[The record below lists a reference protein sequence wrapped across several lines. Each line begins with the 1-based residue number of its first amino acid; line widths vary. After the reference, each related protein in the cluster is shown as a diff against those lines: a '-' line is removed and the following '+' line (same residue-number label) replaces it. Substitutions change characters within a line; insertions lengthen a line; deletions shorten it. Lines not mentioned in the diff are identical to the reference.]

1 LQTSRVWTRRP
12 EAPRIADMSSH
23 EEILRHLERDYTNPV
38 RDPLWKHI
46 YLTPALEKAIRSA
59 PFVRL
64 GRLKQ
69 LGLAV
74 LVYPGA
80 VHTRAN
86 HSLGVFHL
94 ARRIIHSLT
103 LSPAYPDHLTLEGV
117 KAYLCAAL
125 FHDLGHFPYAHVLE
139 DGLDIKNHERLTAEA
154 ILSSELTVLIK
165 HEVGTEPAFVA
176 AIVDH
181 NLDYGPA
188 KDQVRFFRKLL
199 SGVLDPDKLDYLNRD
214 AYFCGI
220 PYGMQDPDFIISQL
234 IPHRELG
241 IGLSPKGI
249 LSVEHLLFSKYLMYK
264 SVYWHKGVRAPSAVI
279 KKALGLALRAGA
291 LKAEEF
297 YAEDD
302 VSFAAKMTRYD
313 HPTLKK
319 IALAETPGAYVSL
332 HEQPF
337 DEHGLFNMRIRDP
350 KDKFETEEE
359 IRRELEKESGVSLA
373 PEDVTIDVPHS
384 VSFEVDLTIIRDGRL
399 TPFMDSGT
407 VFDRGVVTGFTT
419 NLKRMRLVT
428 PRALKGKIRQPER
441 FFL

>member
-1 LQTSRVWTRRP
+1 
-12 EAPRIADMSSH
+12 MSAH
-23 EEILRHLERDYTNPV
+23 EEILRHLERDYTNPI

-46 YLTPALEKAIRSA
+46 YLTPALEKAIRTP

-103 LSPAYPDHLTLEGV
+103 LSPSYPDHLTLEGV
-117 KAYLCAAL
+117 KAFLCAAL

-139 DGLDIKNHERLTAEA
+139 DGLDVLDHEQLTARA
-154 ILSSELTVLIK
+154 VLSSELTPLIK
-165 HEVGTEPAFVA
+165 HEVGTEPRFVA

-181 NLDYGPA
+181 NLDYPEA
-188 KDQVRFFRKLL
+188 KDQVRFFRRLL

-220 PYGMQDPDFIISQL
+220 PYGIQDPDFIISQL

-241 IGLSPKGI
+241 IGLAPKGI
-249 LSVEHLLFSKYLMYK
+249 QSVEHLLFSKYLMYK

-279 KKALGLALRAGA
+279 KKALGMALRAGV
-291 LKAEEF
+291 LKPEQL
-297 YAEDD
+297 YGEDD
-302 VSFAAKMTRYD
+302 VSFATKMAGYH
-313 HPTLKK
+313 HPTLTK
-319 IALAETPGAYVSL
+319 IALAETPGSYVAL
-332 HEQPF
+332 HEQAF
-337 DEHGLFNMRIRDP
+337 DEHGLFSLRIQDP
-350 KDKFETEEE
+350 QDKFDTEDE
-359 IRRELEKESGVSLA
+359 IRRELEKESGLTIA

-384 VSFEVDLTIIRDGRL
+384 VSFEVDLPIIRDGHQIE
-399 TPFMDSGT
+399 FMNSGS
-407 VFDRGVVTGFTT
+407 VFDKSVVTGFTT

-428 PRALKGKIRQPER
+428 PRALKGKIRRAER

>member
-1 LQTSRVWTRRP
+1 
-12 EAPRIADMSSH
+12 MSAH

-46 YLTPALEKAIRSA
+46 YLTPALEKATRTA

-74 LVYPGA
+74 QVYPGA

-86 HSLGVFHL
+86 HSLGVFHM

-103 LSPAYPDHLTLEGV
+103 LSPRYPDHLTLEGV
-117 KAYLCAAL
+117 KAFLCAAL

-139 DGLDIKNHERLTAEA
+139 DGLDVKGHEE
-154 ILSSELTVLIK
+154 LSAAAVIDSELTGLIRDS
-165 HEVGTEPAFVA
+165 VGTDPKLVA
-176 AIVDH
+176 AIVDQ
-181 NLDYGPA
+181 NLEHA
-188 KDQVRFFRKLL
+188 ARDQVRFFRRLL

-220 PYGMQDPDFIISQL
+220 PYGTQDPDFVISQI
-234 IPHRELG
+234 IPHRERG

-249 LSVEHLLFSKYLMYK
+249 QSVEHLLFSKYLMYK

-279 KKALGLALRAGA
+279 KKALGIALREGA
-291 LKAEEF
+291 LKASEF

-302 VSFAAKMTRYD
+302 VSFAARMARYD

-319 IALAETPGAYVSL
+319 VAVAETPGRYVAL
-332 HEQPF
+332 HEQPY
-337 DEHGLFNMRIRDP
+337 DEHGLFSLRIRDS
-350 KDKFETEEE
+350 KDKVETEEE
-359 IRRELEKESGVSLA
+359 IRRELEKESGMDLD
-373 PEDVTIDVPHS
+373 PEDVTIDVPNS
-384 VSFEVDLTIIRDGRL
+384 VSFEVDLPIIHDGHQ
-399 TPFMDSGT
+399 TEFTDSDT
-407 VFDRGVVTGFTT
+407 VFDRAVVAGFTT
-419 NLKRMRLVT
+419 NLKQLRLVT
-428 PRALKGKIRQPER
+428 PRALKGKIRRPER

>member
-1 LQTSRVWTRRP
+1 
-12 EAPRIADMSSH
+12 MSAH
-23 EEILRHLERDYTNPV
+23 EDILRHLERDYTNPI

-46 YLTPALEKAIRSA
+46 YLTPALEKAVRTP

-103 LSPAYPDHLTLEGV
+103 LSPAYPDHLTVEGV
-117 KAYLCAAL
+117 KAFLCAAL

-139 DGLDIKNHERLTAEA
+139 DGLDLLDHEELTARA
-154 ILSSELTVLIK
+154 VTGGELAPLIR
-165 HEVGTEPAFVA
+165 HEVGTDPGFVA

-181 NLDYGPA
+181 HVDYAPG
-188 KDQVRFFRKLL
+188 KEQVRFFRRLL

-220 PYGMQDPDFIISQL
+220 PYGIQDPDFIISQIL
-234 IPHRELG
+234 PHRELG

-249 LSVEHLLFSKYLMYK
+249 QSVEHLLFSKYLMYK

-279 KKALGLALRAGA
+279 KKALGLALKAGA
-291 LKAEEF
+291 LKPEDL
-297 YAEDD
+297 YGEDD
-302 VSFAAKMTRYD
+302 VSFAAKMARFD

-319 IALAETPGAYVSL
+319 IALAETPGSYVSL
-332 HEQPF
+332 HEQQF
-337 DEHGLFNMRIRDP
+337 DEHGLFTLRIRDP
-350 KDKFETEEE
+350 QDKLDTEEE
-359 IRRELEKESGVSLA
+359 IRRELEKESGQTLD

-384 VSFEVDLTIIRDGRL
+384 VSFEVDLPIIRDGRQSE
-399 TPFMDSGT
+399 FMDSGS
-407 VFDRGVVTGFTT
+407 VFDRNVVQGFTT
-419 NLKRMRLVT
+419 NLKRLRLVT
-428 PRALKGKIRQPER
+428 PRSLKGKIRHPER

>member
-1 LQTSRVWTRRP
+1 
-12 EAPRIADMSSH
+12 MSSH
-23 EEILRHLERDYTNPV
+23 EEILRHLERDFTNPV

-46 YLTPALEKAIRSA
+46 YLTPAFEKAIRTP

-117 KAYLCAAL
+117 KAFLCAAL

-139 DGLDIKNHERLTAEA
+139 DGLDIRNHEQLTAQSV
-154 ILSSELTVLIK
+154 LTTELGALIK

-176 AIVDH
+176 AIVDQR
-181 NLDYGPA
+181 LDFAPA
-188 KDQVRFFRKLL
+188 REQVRFFRRLL

-220 PYGMQDPDFIISQL
+220 PYGTQDPDFIISQL
-234 IPHRELG
+234 IPHRERG

-249 LSVEHLLFSKYLMYK
+249 QSVEHLLFSKYLMYK
-264 SVYWHKGVRAPSAVI
+264 SVYWHKGVRSPSAVI
-279 KKALGLALRAGA
+279 KKALGMALRAGDI
-291 LKAEEF
+291 KPEEF
-297 YAEDD
+297 YGEDD
-302 VSFAAKMTRYD
+302 VSFAVKMSGYN
-313 HPTLKK
+313 HPTLRK
-319 IALAETPGAYVSL
+319 IALAETPGYYVSL

-337 DEHGLFNMRIRDP
+337 DEHGLFTQRIKNPRD
-350 KDKFETEEE
+350 KLETEEE
-359 IRRELEKESGVSLA
+359 IRQELEKESGITLD
-373 PEDVTIDVPHS
+373 PEDIAIDVPHS
-384 VSFEVDLTIIRDGRL
+384 VSFEVDLPIIRDGRQVE
-399 TPFMDSGT
+399 FMESGT
-407 VFDRGVVTGFTT
+407 VFDQTVVSGFTT
-419 NLKRMRLVT
+419 NLKRLRLVG
-428 PRALKGKIRQPER
+428 PRALKGKIRRPER

>member
-1 LQTSRVWTRRP
+1 
-12 EAPRIADMSSH
+12 MSSH
-23 EEILRHLERDYTNPV
+23 EEILRHLERDFTNPI

-46 YLTPALEKAIRSA
+46 YLTPALEKAIRTP

-103 LSPAYPDHLTLEGV
+103 LSPSYPDHLTLEGV
-117 KAYLCAAL
+117 KAFLCAAL

-139 DGLDIKNHERLTAEA
+139 DGLDVKNHEQLTAQSV
-154 ILSSELTVLIK
+154 LTSELTPLIR

-181 NLDYGPA
+181 SLDFAPA
-188 KDQVRFFRKLL
+188 REQVRFFRRLL

-214 AYFCGI
+214 AYFCGV
-220 PYGMQDPDFIISQL
+220 PYGIQDPDFIISQL

-249 LSVEHLLFSKYLMYK
+249 QSVEHLLFSKYLMYK

-279 KKALGLALRAGA
+279 KKALGLALKAQA
-291 LKAEEF
+291 LKPEEF

-313 HPTLKK
+313 HPTLRK
-319 IALAETPGAYVSL
+319 IAFAETPGTYVSL

-337 DEHGLFNMRIRDP
+337 DEHGLFNLRI
-350 KDKFETEEE
+350 KTAHDKFETEDE
-359 IRRELEKESGVSLA
+359 IRRELEKESGMTLD
-373 PEDVTIDVPHS
+373 PEDITIDVPHS
-384 VSFEVDLTIIRDGRL
+384 VSFEVDLPIIRDGRQVE
-399 TPFMDSGT
+399 FMESGT
-407 VFDRGVVTGFTT
+407 VFDQSVVSGFTT
-419 NLKRMRLVT
+419 NLKRLRLVG
-428 PRALKGKIRQPER
+428 PRFLKGKIRHPER

>member
-1 LQTSRVWTRRP
+1 
-12 EAPRIADMSSH
+12 MSSH
-23 EEILRHLERDYTNPV
+23 EQILRHLERDYTNPI

-46 YLTPALEKAIRSA
+46 YLTPALEKAVRMP

-117 KAYLCAAL
+117 KAFLCAAL

-139 DGLDIKNHERLTAEA
+139 DGLDVLDHERLTARA
-154 ILSSELTVLIK
+154 ITGSELTDLIR
-165 HEVGTEPAFVA
+165 HEVGTDPALVA

-181 NLDYGPA
+181 NLDYPAA
-188 KDQVRFFRKLL
+188 KDQVRFFRRLL

-220 PYGMQDPDFIISQL
+220 PYGIQDPDFIISQL

-249 LSVEHLLFSKYLMYK
+249 QSVEHLLFSKYLMYK

-279 KKALGLALRAGA
+279 KKALGMALRAGA
-291 LKAEEF
+291 LKPEEL
-297 YAEDD
+297 YGEDD

-319 IALAETPGAYVSL
+319 IALAETPGSYVCL
-332 HEQPF
+332 HEQQF
-337 DEHGLFNMRIRDP
+337 DEHGLFNLRIRDP
-350 KDKFETEEE
+350 QDKLETEDE
-359 IRRELEKESGVSLA
+359 IRRELEKESGLTLA

-384 VSFEVDLTIIRDGRL
+384 VSFEVDLPIIRDGRQIE
-399 TPFMDSGT
+399 FMDSGS
-407 VFDRGVVTGFTT
+407 VFDRSVVTGFTT

-428 PRALKGKIRQPER
+428 PRALKGRIRRPER

>member
-1 LQTSRVWTRRP
+1 
-12 EAPRIADMSSH
+12 MSQH
-23 EEILRHLERDYTNPV
+23 EDILRHLERDYTNPV

-46 YLTPALEKAIRSA
+46 YLTPALEKATRTA

-117 KAYLCAAL
+117 KAFLCAAL

-139 DGLDIKNHERLTAEA
+139 DGLDVKNHEQLTAEA
-154 ILSSELTVLIK
+154 ILASELTPLVK
-165 HEVGTEPAFVA
+165 HEVGTDPAFVA

-181 NLDYGPA
+181 RMDFPPA
-188 KDQVRFFRKLL
+188 KDQVRFFRRLL

-220 PYGMQDPDFIISQL
+220 PYGVQDPDFIISQM

-249 LSVEHLLFSKYLMYK
+249 QSVESLLFSKYLMYK

-279 KKALGLALRAGA
+279 KKALGLALREGV
-291 LKAEEF
+291 LKADEF
-297 YAEDD
+297 YQDDD
-302 VSFAAKMTRYD
+302 VTFAAKMTRYD

-319 IALAETPGAYVSL
+319 IALAETPGTYVAL
-332 HEQPF
+332 HEQPY
-337 DEHGLFNMRIRDP
+337 DEHGLFSLRI
-350 KDKFETEEE
+350 KDARVKLETEDE
-359 IRRELEKESGVSLA
+359 IRRELEKETGLTLA

-384 VSFEVDLTIIRDGRL
+384 VSFEVDLPILRDGRQ
-399 TPFMDSGT
+399 TDFMDSGT
-407 VFDRGVVTGFTT
+407 VFDRSVVTGFTT
-419 NLKRMRLVT
+419 NLKKMRLVT
-428 PRALKGKIRQPER
+428 PRALKGKVRRPER

>member
-1 LQTSRVWTRRP
+1 
-12 EAPRIADMSSH
+12 MSQH
-23 EEILRHLERDYTNPV
+23 EDILRHLERDFTNPV

-46 YLTPALEKAIRSA
+46 YLTPALEKAIRLP

-117 KAYLCAAL
+117 KAFLCAAL

-139 DGLDIKNHERLTAEA
+139 DGLDVLNHEQLTAAA
-154 ILSSELTVLIK
+154 ILTTELGPLVK
-165 HEVGTEPAFVA
+165 HEVGTDPAFVA

-181 NLDYGPA
+181 SMDYPAA
-188 KDQVRFFRKLL
+188 KDQVRFFRRLL

-220 PYGMQDPDFIISQL
+220 PYGVQDPDFIISQL

-241 IGLSPKGI
+241 VGLSPKGI
-249 LSVEHLLFSKYLMYK
+249 QSVESLLFSKYLMYK
-264 SVYWHKGVRAPSAVI
+264 SVYWHKGVRAPSAII
-279 KKALGLALRAGA
+279 KKALNLSLRAGT
-291 LKAEEF
+291 LKADDL
-297 YAEDD
+297 YREDD
-302 VSFAAKMTRYD
+302 VTFAAKMSRYND
-313 HPTLKK
+313 PTLMK
-319 IALAETPGAYVSL
+319 IALAETPGSYVAL
-332 HEQPF
+332 HEQPY
-337 DEHGLFNMRIRDP
+337 DEHGLFSLRLKDP
-350 KDKFETEEE
+350 VDKLETEDE
-359 IRRELEKESGVSLA
+359 IRRELQKETGVELV
-373 PEDVTIDVPHS
+373 PGDVTIDVPHS
-384 VSFEVDLTIIRDGRL
+384 VSFEVDLPILRDGRQ
-399 TPFMDSGT
+399 TEFTESGT
-407 VFDRGVVTGFTT
+407 VFDKSVVAGFTT
-419 NLKRMRLVT
+419 NLKKMRLVT
-428 PRALKGKIRQPER
+428 PRSLKGRVKHPER

>member
-1 LQTSRVWTRRP
+1 
-12 EAPRIADMSSH
+12 MSPH
-23 EEILRHLERDYTNPV
+23 EEILRHLERDFTNPV

-46 YLTPALEKAIRSA
+46 YLTPALEKAIRTP

-103 LSPAYPDHLTLEGV
+103 LSPSYPGHLTLEGV
-117 KAYLCAAL
+117 KAFLCAAL

-139 DGLDIKNHERLTAEA
+139 DGLDVKNHEQLTARA
-154 ILSSELTVLIK
+154 VLTSELFSLIK

-181 NLDYGPA
+181 NLDFAPA
-188 KDQVRFFRKLL
+188 KEQVKFFRRLL

-214 AYFCGI
+214 AYFCGV
-220 PYGMQDPDFIISQL
+220 PYGIQDPDFIISQL
-234 IPHRELG
+234 IPHRERG

-249 LSVEHLLFSKYLMYK
+249 QSVEHLLFSKYLMYK

-279 KKALGLALRAGA
+279 KKALGLALKAGA
-291 LKAEEF
+291 LKPEEF
-297 YAEDD
+297 YSEDD
-302 VSFAAKMTRYD
+302 VSFAAKMAGYR
-313 HPTLKK
+313 HPTLRK
-319 IALAETPGAYVSL
+319 IVLAETPGAYVSL
-332 HEQPF
+332 HEQAF
-337 DEHGLFNMRIRDP
+337 DEHGLFSLRIKDA
-350 KDKFETEEE
+350 KDKSETEDE
-359 IRRELEKESGVSLA
+359 IRRELEKESGVTLD

-384 VSFEVDLTIIRDGRL
+384 VSFEVDLPILRDGRQVE
-399 TPFMDSGT
+399 FMESGT
-407 VFDRGVVTGFTT
+407 VFDQSVVSGFTT
-419 NLKRMRLVT
+419 NLKRLRLVG
-428 PRALKGKIRQPER
+428 PRALKGKIRRPER

>member
-1 LQTSRVWTRRP
+1 
-12 EAPRIADMSSH
+12 MSAH

-46 YLTPALEKAIRSA
+46 YLTPGLEKATRTA

-86 HSLGVFHL
+86 HSLGVFHM

-103 LSPAYPDHLTLEGV
+103 LSPYYPDHLTLAGV
-117 KAYLCAAL
+117 KAFLCAAL

-139 DGLDIKNHERLTAEA
+139 DGLDVKSHEE
-154 ILSSELTVLIK
+154 LSAAAVLDSELTALVRD
-165 HEVGTEPAFVA
+165 EVGTDPKFVA
-176 AIVDH
+176 AIIDQKLDH
-181 NLDYGPA
+181 TA
-188 KDQVRFFRKLL
+188 REQVGFFRRLL

-220 PYGMQDPDFIISQL
+220 PYGTQDPDFVISQI

-241 IGLSPKGI
+241 ICLSPKGI
-249 LSVEHLLFSKYLMYK
+249 QSVEHLLFSKYLMYK

-279 KKALGLALRAGA
+279 KKALGLALREGA
-291 LKAEEF
+291 LRPEEF

-302 VSFAAKMTRYD
+302 VSFAARMARYE

-319 IALAETPGAYVSL
+319 VAVAETPGRYVAL
-332 HEQPF
+332 HEQPY
-337 DEHGLFNMRIRDP
+337 DEHGLFSLRIRDL
-350 KDKFETEEE
+350 KDKAETEDE
-359 IRRELEKESGVSLA
+359 IRRELEKESGMELA

-384 VSFEVDLTIIRDGRL
+384 VSFEVDLPIWRDGVL
-399 TPFMDSGT
+399 TKFTESGT
-407 VFDRGVVTGFTT
+407 VFDSAVVGGFTT
-419 NLKRMRLVT
+419 NLKRLRLVT
-428 PRALKGKIRQPER
+428 PRALKGRIRRPER

>member
-1 LQTSRVWTRRP
+1 
-12 EAPRIADMSSH
+12 MSSH
-23 EEILRHLERDYTNPV
+23 EEILRHLERDFTNPV

-46 YLTPALEKAIRSA
+46 YLTPALEKATRTP
-59 PFVRL
+59 PFARL

-103 LSPAYPDHLTLEGV
+103 LSPAYPDHLTVEGV

-139 DGLDIKNHERLTAEA
+139 DGLDVKNHEQLTAEVV
-154 ILSSELTVLIK
+154 LTSELAWLIRQ
-165 HEVGTEPAFVA
+165 EVGTEPAFVA

-181 NLDYGPA
+181 TLDYAPA
-188 KDQVRFFRKLL
+188 REQVRFFRRLL

-214 AYFCGI
+214 AYFCGV
-220 PYGMQDPDFIISQL
+220 PYGIQDPDFIISQL
-234 IPHRELG
+234 VPHRDRG

-249 LSVEHLLFSKYLMYK
+249 QSVEHLLFSKYLMYK

-279 KKALGLALRAGA
+279 KKALGLGLKAGA
-291 LKAEEF
+291 LKPEEF
-297 YAEDD
+297 YGEDD
-302 VSFAAKMTRYD
+302 VSFAVKMSSYD
-313 HPTLKK
+313 LPTLRK
-319 IALAETPGAYVSL
+319 IALAETPGAFVSL

-337 DEHGLFNMRIRDP
+337 DEHGLFNLRIRDP
-350 KDKFETEEE
+350 EDKQETEDE
-359 IRRELEKESGVSLA
+359 IRRELEKESGLSLD
-373 PEDVTIDVPHS
+373 PEDITIDVPHS
-384 VSFEVDLTIIRDGRL
+384 VSFEVDLPILRDGRQVE
-399 TPFMDSGT
+399 FMDSGT
-407 VFDRGVVTGFTT
+407 VFDRNVVSGFTT
-419 NLKRMRLVT
+419 NLKRLRLVG
-428 PRALKGKIRQPER
+428 PRALKGKIRRPER

>member
-1 LQTSRVWTRRP
+1 
-12 EAPRIADMSSH
+12 MSSH
-23 EEILRHLERDYTNPV
+23 EEILRHLERDYTNPI

-46 YLTPALEKAIRSA
+46 YLTPALERAVRTP

-64 GRLKQ
+64 SRLKQ
-69 LGLAV
+69 LGLAS

-117 KAYLCAAL
+117 KAFLCAAL

-139 DGLDIKNHERLTAEA
+139 DGLDILDHERLTARA
-154 ILSSELTVLIK
+154 VRDSELTALIK
-165 HEVGTEPAFVA
+165 HEIGADPAFVA
-176 AIVDH
+176 AIVDDQ
-181 NLDYGPA
+181 LDYAPA
-188 KDQVRFFRKLL
+188 RDQVRFFRSLL

-220 PYGMQDPDFIISQL
+220 PYGIQDPDFIISQI
-234 IPHRELG
+234 IPHRERG

-249 LSVEHLLFSKYLMYK
+249 QSVEHLLFSKYLMYK

-279 KKALGLALRAGA
+279 KKALGLALNAGA
-291 LKAEEF
+291 LKPEEL
-297 YAEDD
+297 YGEDD
-302 VSFAAKMTRYD
+302 AGFAAKMARYD

-319 IALAETPGAYVSL
+319 IAVAETPGSYVSL
-332 HEQPF
+332 HEQAF
-337 DEHGLFNMRIRDP
+337 DEHGLFNLRIQNP
-350 KDKFETEEE
+350 QDKLDTEDE
-359 IRRELEKESGVSLA
+359 IRRELEKESGLALA

-384 VSFEVDLTIIRDGRL
+384 VSFEVNLLIIRDGQQ
-399 TPFMDSGT
+399 TEFMDSGS
-407 VFDRGVVTGFTT
+407 VFDRSVVNGFTT

-428 PRALKGKIRQPER
+428 PRALKGKIRHPER